1 MPQNKPY
8 ETQRAK
14 NLIQKPGLL
23 NIGTPAGQKGTLRR
37 ADWIIEAAGMGHGQ
51 HVLEVGCGTGFL
63 SEIFIRTGASLHAI
77 DIAQDLV
84 IEAARLCGP
93 RADFQ
98 VSDIEYL
105 PYQDEFF
112 DAIIGVRV
120 LHHLDMDPAFKEIG
134 RTLKKGG
141 VIAFC
146 EPNMVNPQLAL
157 QKNIPFIKRLM
168 GDTPDETAFFRW
180 RLKKFLKDRGFTDIV
195 VEPFDFLH
203 PWVPKKMIG
212 VVDRFGRFLERVP
225 GLREIAGSLQIFARK
240 A

>member
-1 MPQNKPY
+1 
-8 ETQRAK
+8 
-14 NLIQKPGLL
+14 
-23 NIGTPAGQKGTLRR
+23 
-37 ADWIIEAAGMGHGQ
+37 
-51 HVLEVGCGTGFL
+51 
-63 SEIFIRTGASLHAI
+63 
-77 DIAQDLV
+77 
-84 IEAARLCGP
+84 
-93 RADFQ
+93 
-98 VSDIEYL
+98 
-105 PYQDEFF
+105 
-112 DAIIGVRV
+112 
-120 LHHLDMDPAFKEIG
+120 MDPAFKEIG

-180 RLKKFLKDRGFTDIV
+180 RLKKFLKDRGFTDIS